1 MIKDKSIFIKNV
13 YYMLSYTFGNLHE
26 TEYKNIAKESF
37 DNLDNLFA
45 AILAKGIGKQLKQG
59 LYPEY
64 VACHDNL
71 PTVRGKIDLVETV
84 RNQLACRKLVACD
97 FDELSANNL
106 YNQILK
112 STALQLARSKKAD
125 KKYLDQLKK
134 ELVFFGEID
143 MVDLSKVPWHKL
155 RFHRYNQS
163 YRLLLGLC
171 ELLTEGKIMTTERGI
186 KRLTDFADDQ
196 RMSHLYEKF
205 ILEYYVQEYGQKY
218 RGFTAKAAMIPWQL
232 DDGNK
237 NLLPVMKSD
246 VLLSYGGRK
255 LVIDAKYYAHS
266 LQSNFDTKTIHSAN
280 LYQIFAYVKNLAVMR
295 RDDMVAGMLLYART
309 DEEIAPDEDYQMSGN
324 RISVKTLD
332 LGQEFPVIKEQLDK
346 IVTEYFT
353 ELG

>member
-1 MIKDKSIFIKNV
+1 M
-13 YYMLSYTFGNLHE
+13 
-26 TEYKNIAKESF
+26 
-37 DNLDNLFA
+37 
-45 AILAKGIGKQLKQG
+45 
-59 LYPEY
+59 
-64 VACHDNL
+64 ACHDNL
-71 PTVRGKIDLVETV
+71 PIVHGKIDLVETV

-171 ELLTEGKIMTTERGI
+171 ELLTEGKIMTTEQGI
-186 KRLTDFADDQ
+186 IRLTDFADDQ

-218 RGFTAKAAMIPWQL
+218 RGFTAKAVMIPWQL

-246 VLLSYGGRK
+246 VPCHMVGGNCDRCQV
-255 LVIDAKYYAHS
+255 LC
-266 LQSNFDTKTIHSAN
+266 
-280 LYQIFAYVKNLAVMR
+280 
-295 RDDMVAGMLLYART
+295 
-309 DEEIAPDEDYQMSGN
+309 P
-324 RISVKTLD
+324 
-332 LGQEFPVIKEQLDK
+332 
-346 IVTEYFT
+346 
-353 ELG
+353 

>member
-13 YYMLSYTFGNLHE
+13 YYMLSYAFGNLHE

-59 LYPEY
+59 LYREY
-64 VACHDNL
+64 EACHDNL

-143 MVDLSKVPWHKL
+143 MVDLSKVSWHKL

-171 ELLTEGKIMTTERGI
+171 ELMTEGKIMTTEQGI
-186 KRLTDFADDQ
+186 IRLTDFADDQ

-218 RGFTAKAAMIPWQL
+218 RGFTAKAGMIPWQL

-255 LVIDAKYYAHS
+255 W
-266 LQSNFDTKTIHSAN
+266 
-280 LYQIFAYVKNLAVMR
+280 
-295 RDDMVAGMLLYART
+295 
-309 DEEIAPDEDYQMSGN
+309 
-324 RISVKTLD
+324 
-332 LGQEFPVIKEQLDK
+332 
-346 IVTEYFT
+346 
-353 ELG
+353 

>member
-13 YYMLSYTFGNLHE
+13 YYMLSYAFGNLHE
-26 TEYKNIAKESF
+26 TEYKNIDKESF

-59 LYPEY
+59 LYREY
-64 VACHDNL
+64 VSCHDNL
-71 PTVRGKIDLVETV
+71 PAVHGKIDLVKTI

-112 STALQLARSKKAD
+112 STALQLARSKKVD
-125 KKYLDQLKK
+125 QKYRDQLKK

-143 MVDLSKVPWHKL
+143 MVDLSKVPWPKL

-163 YRLLLGLC
+163 YRLLLGIC
-171 ELLTEGKIMTTERGI
+171 ELLTEGKIMAAEQGTM
-186 KRLTDFADDQ
+186 RLTDFADDQ

-205 ILEYYVQEYGQKY
+205 ILEYYVQEYAQKY

-232 DDGNK
+232 DDDNK

-246 VLLSYGGRK
+246 VLLSYGGREMI
-255 LVIDAKYYAHS
+255 IDAKYYAHS

-280 LYQIFAYVKNLAVMR
+280 LYQIFAYVKNLAAIR
-295 RDDMVAGMLLYART
+295 RNDTVAGMLLYAMT
-309 DEEIAPDEDYQMSGN
+309 DEEIVPDEDYQMSGN
-324 RISVKTLD
+324 QISVKTLD
-332 LGQEFPVIKEQLDK
+332 LGQEFSFIKEQLDR
-346 IVTEYFT
+346 IVTKFFT